1 MSPPWAWATV
11 RNIDSRDL
19 REHEF
24 KGGLDGLERRLEL
37 DVDGADDDPVLGG
50 LIVLVA
56 LLLRVGHFGG
66 RKDQTDTPA
75 PGPDTTEILRA
86 RFARGEITEDEY
98 RKSLTVL
105 DETKR

>member
-1 MSPPWAWATV
+1 MNSKEAAMDWNNGW
-11 RNIDSRDL
+11 SWMWM
-19 REHEF
+19 
-24 KGGLDGLERRLEL
+24 GLMMILFW
-37 DVDGADDDPVLGG
+37 GG

-56 LLLRVGHFGG
+56 LLLRVGRFGG

-75 PGPDTTEILRA
+75 RGPDTTEILRA

>member
-1 MSPPWAWATV
+1 MDWNNGWSWMWM
-11 RNIDSRDL
+11 
-19 REHEF
+19 
-24 KGGLDGLERRLEL
+24 GLMMILFW
-37 DVDGADDDPVLGG
+37 GG

-56 LLLRVGHFGG
+56 LLLRVGRFGG
-66 RKDQTDTPA
+66 LKDQTDTPA